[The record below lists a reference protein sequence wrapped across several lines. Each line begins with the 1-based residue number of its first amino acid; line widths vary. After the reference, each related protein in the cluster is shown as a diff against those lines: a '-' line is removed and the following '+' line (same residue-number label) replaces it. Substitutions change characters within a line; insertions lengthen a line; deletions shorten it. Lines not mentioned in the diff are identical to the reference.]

1 MSPRLTADDALE
13 ITHETTPNRDGWML
27 SLRKTVARRPRLIGE
42 ERPARPVLIV
52 PGYGMNSFIFG
63 FHPSGR
69 SLEHHL
75 AWRGFEVWS
84 VDFRAQGRSRSTG
97 GALTGWGLDALATID
112 TTAAVAHVLD
122 RTHTKSS
129 QVDLVGC
136 SLGTSIM
143 LAHAVLGERERL
155 GSLVAFGGPLRWAQ
169 VHPLVSVAFRSPRLA
184 AALPF
189 RGTRAL
195 AGIALP
201 LLMKTPLM
209 SIYLNPRSSDMSRW
223 REMIAT
229 VEDPI
234 PQINGEIAQ
243 WILDRDLTLQ
253 GTNITTAVKSLANP
267 LLCVVALQDGIV
279 PVETARSP
287 YVHSGAA
294 VKALL
299 EVGDAELPHAH
310 ADLFLSREAEARVF
324 EPTAQWL
331 ARPTSGIAG
340 V

>member
-1 MSPRLTADDALE
+1 MSTDDALE
-13 ITHETTPNRDGWML
+13 ITHETTPNRDGWLL
-27 SLRKTVARRPRLIGE
+27 SLRKTVARRPRLHGDE
-42 ERPARPVLIV
+42 APRRPVLIV

-63 FHPSGR
+63 FHPTGR

-97 GALTGWGLDALATID
+97 GALTGWGLDELANID

-122 RTHTKSS
+122 RTDTGAS
-129 QVDLVGC
+129 QVDLIGC

-143 LAHAVLGERERL
+143 LAHAVLGDRERL

-169 VHPLVSVAFRSPRLA
+169 VHPLVSLAFRSPWLA

-189 RGTRAL
+189 KGTRRMAEL
-195 AGIALP
+195 ALP
-201 LLMKTPLM
+201 LLLKTPLM
-209 SIYLNPRSSDMSRW
+209 SIYLNPQSSDMSRW

-234 PQINGEIAQ
+234 PQINGEIAR

-253 GTNITTAVKSLANP
+253 GTNITSAVEGLRNP
-267 LLCVVALQDGIV
+267 LLCVVARQDGIV
-279 PVETARSP
+279 PAETARSP
-287 YVHSGAA
+287 YLHSGAEL
-294 VKALL
+294 KALL
-299 EVGDAELPHAH
+299 EVGDEKLPHAH

-324 EPTAQWL
+324 EPTAEWL
-331 ARPTSGIAG
+331 ARPTSGISG

>member
-1 MSPRLTADDALE
+1 MATDDALE
-13 ITHETTPNRDGWML
+13 ITHETTSNRDGWRL
-27 SLRKTVARRPRLIGE
+27 SLRKTVAHRPHLIDDERPR
-42 ERPARPVLIV
+42 RPVLIV

-97 GALTGWGLDALATID
+97 GAMTGWGLDELANID

-122 RTHTKSS
+122 RTATQAS

-143 LAHAVLGERERL
+143 LAHAVLGDRDRL

-169 VHPLVSVAFRSPRLA
+169 VHPLVAVAFRSPRLA

-189 RGTRAL
+189 RGTRWL
-195 AGIALP
+195 AGLALP
-201 LLMKTPLM
+201 LLLKTPLM
-209 SIYLNPRSSDMSRW
+209 SIYLNPKSSDMSRW
-223 REMIAT
+223 REMLAT

-253 GTNITTAVKSLANP
+253 GTNITTGVGGLTNP
-267 LLCVVALQDGIV
+267 LLCVVARQDGIV
-279 PVETARSP
+279 PAETARSP

-299 EVGDAELPHAH
+299 EVGDVDLPHAH

>member
-1 MSPRLTADDALE
+1 MASDDALE
-13 ITHETTPNRDGWML
+13 ISHETTDNRDGWAL
-27 SLRKTVARRPRLIGE
+27 SLRKTVARRPQLVGDEAPR
-42 ERPARPVLIV
+42 RPVLIV

-97 GALTGWGLDALATID
+97 GAMSGWGLGELAAID
-112 TTAAVAHVLD
+112 TAAAVAHVRD
-122 RTHTKSS
+122 RTATRSPR
-129 QVDLVGC
+129 VDLVGC
-136 SLGTSIM
+136 SLGTTIM
-143 LAHAVLGERERL
+143 LAHAVLDDRERL
-155 GSLVAFGGPLRWAQ
+155 GSLVAFGGPLRWSR

-189 RGTRAL
+189 RGTRRL
-195 AGIALP
+195 AGLALP
-201 LLMKTPLM
+201 LLLNTRLL
-209 SIYLNPRSSDMSRW
+209 SIYLNPKSSDMTRW
-223 REMIAT
+223 REMLAT

-243 WILDRDLTLQ
+243 WILDRDLTLH
-253 GTNITTAVKSLANP
+253 GTNITRAVEGLGND
-267 LLCVVALQDGIV
+267 LLCVVARQDGIV

-299 EVGDAELPHAH
+299 EVGDDALPHAH

-324 EPTAQWL
+324 EPTARWL
-331 ARPTSGIAG
+331 TRPTSGILG

>member
-1 MSPRLTADDALE
+1 MAPNDSLE
-13 ITHETTPNRDGWML
+13 VTHETTSNRDGWTL
-27 SLRKTVARRPRLIGE
+27 SLRKTVAHRPQLIGE
-42 ERPARPVLIV
+42 EKPRRPVLIV

-97 GALTGWGLDALATID
+97 GALTGWGLDELATVD
-112 TTAAVAHVLD
+112 TTAAVDHVLD
-122 RTHTKSS
+122 RTATGSS
-129 QVDLVGC
+129 QVDLIGC

-143 LAHAVLGERERL
+143 LAHAVLGDRARL

-195 AGIALP
+195 AGLALP
-201 LLMKTPLM
+201 LLLKTPLI

-223 REMIAT
+223 REMLAT
-229 VEDPI
+229 VEDPVQ
-234 PQINGEIAQ
+234 QINGEIAQ

-253 GTNITTAVKSLANP
+253 GTNITTAVSGLRNP

-287 YVHSGAA
+287 YVHSGAT

-299 EVGDAELPHAH
+299 EVGDAEQPHAH

>member
-1 MSPRLTADDALE
+1 MAPNDALE
-13 ITHETTPNRDGWML
+13 ISHETTPNGDGWEL
-27 SLRKTVARRPRLIGE
+27 SLRRTVAHRPSAHGGVKPR
-42 ERPARPVLIV
+42 RPVLIV

-97 GALTGWGLDALATID
+97 GAMTGWGLAELATVD
-112 TTAAVAHVLD
+112 TTAAVAHVLARTATGAD
-122 RTHTKSS
+122 R
-129 QVDLVGC
+129 VDLIGC
-136 SLGTSIM
+136 SLGAAIM
-143 LAHAVLGERERL
+143 LAHAVLDDRERL
-155 GSLVAFGGPLRWAQ
+155 GSLVAFGGPLRWTN

-184 AALPF
+184 AAIPF
-189 RGTRAL
+189 RGTRRL
-195 AGIALP
+195 AGLALP
-201 LLMKTPLM
+201 LLLKTPFL
-209 SIYLNPRSSDMSRW
+209 SIYLNPKSSDMSRW

-234 PQINGEIAQ
+234 PQINGEIAR
-243 WILDRDLTLQ
+243 WILDRDLTMH
-253 GTNITTAVKSLANP
+253 GTNITSAVGGLSNP
-267 LLCVVALQDGIV
+267 LLCVVARQDGVV

-287 YVHSGAA
+287 FVHSGAA
-294 VKALL
+294 VKAML
-299 EVGDAELPHAH
+299 EVGEVDRPHAH

-324 EPTAQWL
+324 EPVARWL